1 MSHDSDAS
9 SVLCMALFRC
19 ANIAA
24 MESFCS
30 AVSELNPNEEAS
42 GTSVLEDD
50 TLAIDS
56 FCLDIDKLEKV
67 LTKTNKG
74 ILCRVSRVPNFAKA
88 THFLLRANFVD
99 GTKWDI
105 IIPYPD
111 QLNGTRKQTSNGA
124 LTATESIQ
132 MEGDTAAVPNHAPI
146 FHGWRA
152 SSDNDAGVAYFFVN
166 SISGTNMNELS

>member
-1 MSHDSDAS
+1 
-9 SVLCMALFRC
+9 
-19 ANIAA
+19 

-30 AVSELNPNEEAS
+30 AVSELNPNEEPS
-42 GTSVLEDD
+42 GNSVLGDD

-74 ILCRVSRVPNFAKA
+74 ILCRVSRVPNFEKA
-88 THFLLRANFVD
+88 THFLLRANFVE

-111 QLNGTRKQTSNGA
+111 QLNGSRKQTSYGA
-124 LTATESIQ
+124 LSVTKSIQ
-132 MEGDTAAVPNHAPI
+132 MEGDTAVPSHAPI
-146 FHGWRA
+146 LYGWRA
-152 SSDNDAGVAYFFVN
+152 SPDNDAGVAYIFVN
-166 SISGTNMNELS
+166 SISGTNINELN

>member
-1 MSHDSDAS
+1 
-9 SVLCMALFRC
+9 
-19 ANIAA
+19 

-30 AVSELNPNEEAS
+30 AVSEVKPNEEAS
-42 GTSVLEDD
+42 DASVLGDD
-50 TLAIDS
+50 SLAIDS

-111 QLNGTRKQTSNGA
+111 QLNGSPKQASNGA

-132 MEGDTAAVPNHAPI
+132 MEADTPVVPNHAPI
-146 FHGWRA
+146 LYGWRA

-166 SISGTNMNELS
+166 SISGTNINELN